1 VKRSRIALVL
11 SAACLVATC
20 LAVGCGGGGEKV
32 NAPNETA
39 EGDEGAAK
47 QALTNYAAA
56 IAANDPATACGHM
69 TKTAQQAAEE
79 AVPNSS
85 SCEDAHRTVLAAL
98 GTRREELA
106 DQLTGDDF
114 AVKIDGDTAELT
126 SDESPG
132 KALRLRREGGD
143 WKLDQNTLTFRR
155 K

>member
-1 VKRSRIALVL
+1 VKRRHIATALA
-11 SAACLVATC
+11 AACVA
-20 LAVGCGGGGEKV
+20 AGCGGGDEKV
-32 NAPNETA
+32 NAPSETA

-56 IAANDPATACGHM
+56 IAANDPATACGHR
-69 TKTAQQAAEE
+69 TETAQQAAEE

-114 AVKIDGDTAELT
+114 AVEIDGDTAEPT
-126 SDESPG
+126 SDEAPGVAPAFHSPG
-132 KALRLRREGGD
+132 TQSARA
-143 WKLDQNTLTFRR
+143 
-155 K
+155 